1 MVLRLFVVRTVKVRL
16 FFYFGLTSTLI
27 DAEIFE
33 IEELEERVLDILL
46 SDLIKLL
53 KVFEDEEKKVV
64 QDINKLTD
72 ENSIK
77 SLQDYLNKINIIK
90 RSL

>member
-1 MVLRLFVVRTVKVRL
+1 MKVRL

-46 SDLIKLL
+46 SDPIKLL

>member
-1 MVLRLFVVRTVKVRL
+1 MVLRLFVVRTVKLRL

-46 SDLIKLL
+46 SDPIKLL

>member
-46 SDLIKLL
+46 SDPIKLL

-64 QDINKLTD
+64 QDINKFTD

>member
-1 MVLRLFVVRTVKVRL
+1 MKVRL

-46 SDLIKLL
+46 SDPIKLL

-64 QDINKLTD
+64 QDINKFTD

>member
-46 SDLIKLL
+46 SDPIKLL

>member
-1 MVLRLFVVRTVKVRL
+1 MKVRL

>member
-1 MVLRLFVVRTVKVRL
+1 STYREGTFIFLFRA
-16 FFYFGLTSTLI
+16 YSTLI

-46 SDLIKLL
+46 SDPIKLL

>member
-1 MVLRLFVVRTVKVRL
+1 
-16 FFYFGLTSTLI
+16 FYFGLTSTLI

-46 SDLIKLL
+46 SDPIKLL

-64 QDINKLTD
+64 QDINKFTD

>member
-1 MVLRLFVVRTVKVRL
+1 VNVRL

-46 SDLIKLL
+46 SDPIKLL